1 MTRNENQAVCDH
13 VMTDAQILFFVLSR
27 DGKILTANAFAR
39 SLTRCEPKKTH
50 FQDLVVD
57 FSGKFCLSEML
68 TVSTRP
74 QLLNITLSCGKPQSF
89 LFHFTSV
96 ENRIMAFGRLDITEI
111 DAIQEQVL
119 SLNRDLNDLT
129 RRLHK
134 KNAQL
139 QQLNAEKNQF
149 LGMAA
154 HDLRKP
160 IGLIMAYTEF
170 LQDEAAPALTSEQ
183 QTFLSSTHAAALFM
197 KKLVDDFLDI
207 SAIEAGRFDLNP
219 GPVLVSE
226 LLHRSLAVNRI
237 QAQKKGVRIDV
248 EITSPHEPVIMD
260 GPKIEQAVTNLVANA
275 VDHSRPGQTV
285 AITCFSSEKE
295 IVFQVKDNGPG
306 MDSREQARLFT
317 PFATAGA
324 RKTGGEKSTGLG
336 MVITR
341 KIIAAHQGTIQV
353 DSAPEKGTII
363 TFRFPE
369 KRQGVKK
376 I

>member
-1 MTRNENQAVCDH
+1 MRAVMTRNENQAVCDH
-13 VMTDAQILFFVLSR
+13 VMTDAQILFFVLSL

-139 QQLNAEKNQF
+139 
-149 LGMAA
+149 
-154 HDLRKP
+154 
-160 IGLIMAYTEF
+160 
-170 LQDEAAPALTSEQ
+170 
-183 QTFLSSTHAAALFM
+183 
-197 KKLVDDFLDI
+197 
-207 SAIEAGRFDLNP
+207 
-219 GPVLVSE
+219 
-226 LLHRSLAVNRI
+226 
-237 QAQKKGVRIDV
+237 
-248 EITSPHEPVIMD
+248 
-260 GPKIEQAVTNLVANA
+260 
-275 VDHSRPGQTV
+275 
-285 AITCFSSEKE
+285 
-295 IVFQVKDNGPG
+295 
-306 MDSREQARLFT
+306 
-317 PFATAGA
+317 
-324 RKTGGEKSTGLG
+324 
-336 MVITR
+336 
-341 KIIAAHQGTIQV
+341 
-353 DSAPEKGTII
+353 
-363 TFRFPE
+363 
-369 KRQGVKK
+369 
-376 I
+376 